1 MRRPREELSLSFEYV
16 NVGGVASLPSF
27 AMELGTPRGNAT
39 TTGSY
44 LGLLGATLTFMD
56 ELIGLEVDDD
66 DVSILRFS
74 PTLALCTESS
84 SLPEDDDEEL
94 DELILPTDDSN

>member
-16 NVGGVASLPSF
+16 NVGGVALLPSS

-56 ELIGLEVDDD
+56 ELIGLEVDD
-66 DVSILRFS
+66 VSILRFA

-94 DELILPTDDSN
+94 DELILPTDDNNW